1 LTMSLFFIVFF
12 ALYTLINSYVFI
24 RGWQALSYLPFLKP
38 FFVLAFLVFSFSY
51 IFVKIFAEKLPAY
64 IHDPLLWIGSFWFAF
79 LLYFVLFLF
88 LIDLTRLG
96 DNFFHL
102 LSASLRDPSPL
113 TKLYTGIIVCST
125 VLLIVVAGFIN
136 RSNFKI
142 KTLELNLP
150 KKESILKELNVVM
163 FSDLHLSPI
172 NNEKFLANI
181 IDRVNSL
188 NPDIVLL
195 PGDIVDDKAAI
206 LRRNGIGGSFRKLNP
221 KYGVIA
227 CTGNHEFINNADSA
241 VKFMEEFRIK
251 VLRDSALNIDNAF
264 YVIGRE
270 DRSGNNFS
278 GKRRKVLSDLLTTES
293 KNLPRILLDH
303 TPVQLNDAVKNN
315 IDLQLSGHTHNG
327 QMFPLNFITKM
338 VYDISWGYLKKEL
351 TQFYVSSGVGTW
363 GPPVKLASDAEIV
376 NIKIKFN

>member
-1 LTMSLFFIVFF
+1 MSLFFIVFF

-24 RGWQALSYLPFLKP
+24 RGWQALSYVPFLRP
-38 FFVLAFLVFSFSY
+38 LFVLAFLVFSFSY

-64 IHDPLLWIGSFWFAF
+64 IHDPLLWLGSFWFAF

-88 LIDLTRLG
+88 LIDLTRLA
-96 DNFFHL
+96 DNFFHF

-125 VLLIVVAGFIN
+125 VLLIVIAGFIN

-150 KKESILKELNVVM
+150 KKESILNELNVVM

-172 NNEKFLANI
+172 NNEKFLGNI
-181 IDRVNSL
+181 IDKVNSL

-195 PGDIVDDKAAI
+195 PGDIVDDNAAI
-206 LRRNGIGGSFRKLNP
+206 LRRNNIGGSFRKLNP

-270 DRSGNNFS
+270 DMSGNNFS
-278 GKRRKVLSDLLTTES
+278 GKRRKTLSNLLTTES
-293 KNLPRILLDH
+293 ENLPRILLDH

-338 VYDISWGYLKKEL
+338 VYDVSWGYLKKEL

-363 GPPVKLASDAEIV
+363 GPPVKIASDAEIV

>member
-1 LTMSLFFIVFF
+1 MSLFFIVFF

-24 RGWQALSYLPFLKP
+24 RGWQALSYVPFLKP
-38 FFVLAFLVFSFSY
+38 FFVLVFLIFSFSY

-64 IHDPLLWIGSFWFAF
+64 IHDPLLWLGSFWFAF
-79 LLYFVLFLF
+79 LLYFILFLF
-88 LIDLTRLG
+88 LLDLTRLA
-96 DNFFHL
+96 DHFFHF
-102 LSASLRDPSPL
+102 LSASLKDPSPL

-136 RSNFKI
+136 RSNFKV

-150 KKESILKELNVVM
+150 KKESILKELYVVM
-163 FSDLHLSPI
+163 FSDLHLSPV
-172 NNEKFLANI
+172 NNEKFLGNI
-181 IDRVNSL
+181 IDKVNSL

-221 KYGVIA
+221 KYGVVA

-241 VKFMEEFRIK
+241 VKFMEELGIK
-251 VLRDSALNIDNAF
+251 VLRDSALNVDNAF

-278 GKRRKVLSDLLTTES
+278 GKKRKVLSDLLTPES
-293 KNLPRILLDH
+293 GNLPKILLDH

-338 VYDISWGYLKKEL
+338 LYDVSWGYLKKEF

-376 NIKIKFN
+376 NIRIKFI

>member
-1 LTMSLFFIVFF
+1 MSLFFIVFF

-24 RGWQALSYLPFLKP
+24 RGWQALSYVPFLKP
-38 FFVLAFLVFSFSY
+38 FFVLVFLIFSFSY

-64 IHDPLLWIGSFWFAF
+64 IHDPLLWLGSFWFAF
-79 LLYFVLFLF
+79 LLYFILFLF
-88 LIDLTRLG
+88 LLDLTRLA
-96 DNFFHL
+96 DHFSHF
-102 LSASLRDPSPL
+102 LSASLKDPSPL

-163 FSDLHLSPI
+163 FSDLHLSPV
-172 NNEKFLANI
+172 NNEKFLGNI
-181 IDRVNSL
+181 IDKVNSL

-221 KYGVIA
+221 KYGVVA

-241 VKFMEEFRIK
+241 VKFMEELGIK
-251 VLRDSALNIDNAF
+251 VLRDSALNVDNAF

-278 GKRRKVLSDLLTTES
+278 GKKRKVLSDLLTPES
-293 KNLPRILLDH
+293 GNLPKILLDH

-327 QMFPLNFITKM
+327 QMFPLKFITKM
-338 VYDISWGYLKKEL
+338 LYDVSWGYLKKEF

-376 NIKIKFN
+376 NIRIKFI